1 MKKVTFIGGDVRS
14 RIAAVKLKESG
25 FSVETLGLYKG
36 EKGIIEDSD
45 ALIFPVPTTR
55 DKKTVF
61 APFSDEEISLEKL
74 EQRFSKEQL
83 LLTCNYSFQNH
94 TCIDYGKSDGFA
106 LLNAV
111 PTAEAAISIAIENT
125 DFTLWQSN
133 VLVIGFG
140 RVGKILANRLASL
153 GANVTVT
160 ARKSSDFGL
169 AEALNYN
176 FIHTKDIARHLGKY
190 SVIFNTLD
198 FTVIDEAGMK
208 KCSAPLLID
217 LSSKGGF
224 DPKLAEQEGKKAI
237 VAPGLPGKTA
247 PVTAGNILAKTLT
260 DILHENLLD

>member
-25 FSVETLGLYKG
+25 FFVETLGLYNG

-61 APFSDEEISLEKL
+61 APFSQEEICLEKI
-74 EQRFSKEQL
+74 EKRISPKQL
-83 LLTCNYSFQNH
+83 LLTCNYNFQNKN
-94 TCIDYGKSDGFA
+94 CIDYGKSDGFA

-111 PTAEAAISIAIENT
+111 PTAEAAISLAIENT
-125 DFTLWQSN
+125 DFTLWQSD
-133 VLVIGFG
+133 VLIIGFG
-140 RVGKILANRLASL
+140 RVGKILADRLYKM
-153 GANVTVT
+153 GANVTIT
-160 ARKSSDFGL
+160 ARKQADFGL

-176 FIHTKDIARHLGKY
+176 FIHTKDISHHLGRY

-224 DPKLAEQEGKKAI
+224 DPRLAEQEGKKAI

-247 PVTAGNILAKTLT
+247 PITAGNILAKTLI
-260 DILHENLLD
+260 DILHENL

>member
-1 MKKVTFIGGDVRS
+1 MTKVTFIGGDVRS
-14 RIAAVKLKESG
+14 RIAAVRLKENG
-25 FSVETLGLYKG
+25 FLVETLGLYKG

-55 DKKTVF
+55 DKRTVF
-61 APFSDEEISLEKL
+61 APFAEEEIVLEKIEKRIL
-74 EQRFSKEQL
+74 QDQL
-83 LLTCNYSFQNH
+83 LLTCNYKFQNNI
-94 TCIDYGKSDGFA
+94 CIDYGKSDGFA

-133 VLVIGFG
+133 VLIIGFG
-140 RVGKILANRLASL
+140 RVGKILADRLYKM

-160 ARKSSDFGL
+160 ARKQADFGL
-169 AEALNYN
+169 ADALNYK
-176 FIHTKDIARHLGKY
+176 FIHTNEIAHHLGKY

-198 FTVIDEAGMK
+198 FTVIDENSMK

-224 DPKLAEQEGKKAI
+224 DPLLAEREGKKAI

-247 PVTAGNILAKTLT
+247 PVTAGNILAKTVI
-260 DILHENLLD
+260 DILQENLLD